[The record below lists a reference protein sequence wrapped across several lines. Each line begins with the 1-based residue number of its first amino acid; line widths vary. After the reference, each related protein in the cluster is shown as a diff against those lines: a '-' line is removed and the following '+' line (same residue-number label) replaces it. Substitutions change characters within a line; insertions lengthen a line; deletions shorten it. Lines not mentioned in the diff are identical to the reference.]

1 MINMV
6 SDVITD
12 YTFGTWRLKEDVKE
26 ESVLKI
32 NQGGLKNRTNI
43 SWIMDDKKYIS
54 YFRLS

>member
-12 YTFGTWRLKEDVKE
+12 YTFGTWRLKEDGKE

-43 SWIMDDKKYIS
+43 SWIMDD
-54 YFRLS
+54 